1 MNAFFDLL
9 NRFNLSTPINTMI
22 NEESLTK
29 RILIPLGLT
38 LLILLTVSIVSIY
51 WLQRLHLNEEAE
63 RHLKEVEHLFQMKQ
77 DEEAK
82 VLESQINLLQLDKN
96 LQTAYLAKDKEAL
109 LRHTMPFFNTIQAK
123 YQVTHFYFIEVD
135 KVCFLRVHNPPR
147 YGDIIDRFTLADA
160 MRQDVPVY
168 GIELG
173 RFGTFTLRVVYP
185 WRVNGEL
192 IGYIEL
198 GKEIEHITQTLK
210 KIFQIELFFTI
221 NKSFLKRANWEEG
234 LKMMGRTGN
243 WALLQDAVIIDQT
256 LLAIPKI
263 LKKSLVERFSSYS
276 QSEHLVTI
284 FHLSSEDRQYY
295 AGLVPLIDAG
305 HRKLGEII
313 VLNDVSE
320 QEAALQSLARLLISI
335 SVIIGSL
342 LFGFFYLLIA
352 RIESRLIKAHEAII
366 ANEKIKDDFLANTSH
381 ELRTPLNGIIGIAE
395 SMIDGA
401 TGTLPPQTCSNLA
414 MIVASGRRLAYLVN
428 DILDFSKLK
437 QHDIVLQLKAVN
449 LREIV
454 ETILMITQP
463 LKGQKAL
470 QLINAIVPNLP
481 PAYADEDRIQ
491 QILYNL
497 IGNAIKFTAYGRIE
511 ISAQTVGDELTINVS
526 DSGIGI
532 PDDKLERI
540 FEAFEQA
547 ESSTARNYSGTGLGL
562 AVTKQLVNLHHG
574 KIWVESIQGV
584 GSEFIFTLPIAEEET
599 ESIQHQSTFLSYLSE
614 KAMPSELST
623 NVLLNPQSSI
633 TSDSEYKDRFK
644 ILIVDDEPINLQVLI
659 NHLSLQNYAIT
670 QASSGPEAL
679 ALLEENA
686 FKPDLILLD
695 VMMPEMTGYEVCQK
709 IREHFPPTV
718 LPILMLTAKN
728 QTTDLVEGLNL
739 GANDYLTKPVS
750 KPELLARIKTHLQI
764 SLAHRTEYHFAYI
777 RHLTDSQELE
787 KEHTRYIQ
795 ELDELNTAYERFIPK
810 KFLSLL
816 DKHSILEVQ
825 LGDQV
830 EKEMTILFSDIREFT
845 SLSENMTPQDNFKFI
860 NAYLTRM
867 EPIIAQHNGFID
879 KYIGDAIMALFPN
892 ADDAVQAALGML
904 NRLTQYNLTRGRPGR
919 PIIKIGIGLNT
930 GSLMLGTV
938 GGENRMEGTVISD
951 AVNLAS
957 RVEDLTKIYNTALLI
972 TEQTYL
978 KLTDPWAYQ
987 IRVIDAVIPKGKS
1000 EEVTIYE
1007 IFDADP
1013 PESLNLKYET
1023 REDFELGFVLY
1034 HSEEV
1039 NEAKIL
1045 FEQVFAINQHD
1056 KAAQVYLKRCE
1067 HFPTYNA

>member
-1 MNAFFDLL
+1 
-9 NRFNLSTPINTMI
+9 MI

-29 RILIPLGLT
+29 RIPRESFGAPKLLREILIPLGLT

-51 WLQRLHLNEEAE
+51 WLQRLHLNEEVE
-63 RHLKEVEHLFQMKQ
+63 RHLKEVEQLFHMKQ

-96 LQTAYLAKDKEAL
+96 IQTAYLAKDKEAL

-135 KVCFLRVHNPPR
+135 KVCFLRVHNPSR

-160 MRQDVPVY
+160 KHQNVPVY

-185 WRVNGEL
+185 WRVNGKL

-198 GKEIEHITQTLK
+198 GKEIEHITQALK

-221 NKSFLKRANWEEG
+221 NKSFLKRADWEEG

-243 WALLQDAVIIDQT
+243 WALLQDAVIIDKT

-263 LKKSLVERFSSYS
+263 LKKSLVERFSSDS

-284 FHLSSEDRQYY
+284 FHLSSGDRQYY

-352 RIESRLIKAHEAII
+352 RIESQLIKAHDAMV

-395 SMIDGA
+395 SMIDGV
-401 TGTLPPQTCSNLA
+401 TGTLAPQTCSNLA

-437 QHDIVLQLKAVN
+437 QHEIVLQLKPVN
-449 LREIV
+449 LREMV

-463 LKGQKAL
+463 LKGQKTL
-470 QLINAIVPNLP
+470 QLINTIDPNLP
-481 PAYADEDRIQ
+481 PAYADEDRVQ

-497 IGNAIKFTAYGRIE
+497 IGNAIKFTACGRIE
-511 ISAQTVGDELTINVS
+511 ISTKTVGDELTINVS

-532 PDDKLERI
+532 PADKLERI

-547 ESSTARNYSGTGLGL
+547 EGSTARNYSGTGLGL

-584 GSEFIFTLPIAEEET
+584 GSEFIFTLPIAEGES
-599 ESIQHQSTFLSYLSE
+599 ESIQHQSIFLNYLSE
-614 KAMPSELST
+614 KAIPSELST
-623 NVLLNPQSSI
+623 SVQLNPQSS
-633 TSDSEYKDRFK
+633 TASDFESKELFK
-644 ILIVDDEPINLQVLI
+644 IMIVDDEPVNLQVLI

-679 ALLEENA
+679 ALLQENA
-686 FKPDLILLD
+686 LKPDLILLD

-709 IREHFPPTV
+709 IREHFPATV

-728 QTTDLVEGLNL
+728 QTTDIVEGLNV

-750 KPELLARIKTHLQI
+750 KQELLARIKTHLQL
-764 SLAHRTEYHFAYI
+764 SQANRTEYHFAYI

-795 ELDELNTAYERFIPK
+795 ELDELNTAYERFVPK

-830 EKEMTILFSDIREFT
+830 QKEMTILFSDIRNFT
-845 SLSENMTPQDNFKFI
+845 SLSENMTPPDNFKFI
-860 NAYLTRM
+860 NAYLSRM

-892 ADDAVQAALGML
+892 ANDAVQAALGML

-1023 REDFELGFVLY
+1023 RENFELGFVLY

-1039 NEAKIL
+1039 IDAKTL
-1045 FEQVFAINQHD
+1045 FEQVLAINPHD

-1067 HFPTYNA
+1067 HFPKYNA

>member
-1 MNAFFDLL
+1 MN
-9 NRFNLSTPINTMI
+9 
-22 NEESLTK
+22 NEESFTK
-29 RILIPLGLT
+29 HIPSKSFGAPKLGQRILIPLGLT

-51 WLQRLHLNEEAE
+51 WLQRLHLNEEVE
-63 RHLKEVEHLFQMKQ
+63 RHLKEVEQLFHMKQ

-96 LQTAYLAKDKEAL
+96 IQTAYLAKDKEAL

-135 KVCFLRVHNPPR
+135 KVCFLRVHNPSR

-160 MRQDVPVY
+160 KHQNVPVY

-185 WRVNGEL
+185 WRVNGKL

-198 GKEIEHITQTLK
+198 GKEIEHITQALK

-243 WALLQDAVIIDQT
+243 WALLQDAVIIDKT

-263 LKKSLVERFSSYS
+263 LKKSLVERFSSDS

-284 FHLSSEDRQYY
+284 FHLSSGDRQYY

-352 RIESRLIKAHEAII
+352 RIESQLIKAHDAMV

-395 SMIDGA
+395 SMIDGV
-401 TGTLPPQTCSNLA
+401 TGTLAPQTCSNLA
-414 MIVASGRRLAYLVN
+414 MIVACGRRLAYLVN
-428 DILDFSKLK
+428 DILDFSKLR
-437 QHDIVLQLKAVN
+437 QHEIVLQQKPVN
-449 LREIV
+449 LREMV

-470 QLINAIVPNLP
+470 QLINAIEPNLP
-481 PAYADEDRIQ
+481 PVYADENRVQ

-511 ISAQTVGDELTINVS
+511 ISAQTVGDGDELTINVS

-532 PDDKLERI
+532 PADKLERI

-547 ESSTARNYSGTGLGL
+547 EGSTARNYSGTGLGL

-584 GSEFIFTLPIAEEET
+584 GSEFIFTLPIADGET
-599 ESIQHQSTFLSYLSE
+599 ESIQHQTTFLNYLSE

-623 NVLLNPQSSI
+623 NVLLNPQSS
-633 TSDSEYKDRFK
+633 TASDSESKDRFK
-644 ILIVDDEPINLQVLI
+644 ILIVDDEPVNLQVLI

-670 QASSGPEAL
+670 QASSGPETL
-679 ALLEENA
+679 ALLEEKA

-709 IREHFPPTV
+709 IREHFPATV

-728 QTTDLVEGLNL
+728 QTTDLVEGLNV

-795 ELDELNTAYERFIPK
+795 ELDELNTAYERFVPQ

-892 ADDAVQAALGML
+892 VDDAVQAALGML

-930 GSLMLGTV
+930 GLLMLGTV

-957 RVEDLTKIYNTALLI
+957 RVEDLTKIYDTTLLI

-1007 IFDADP
+1007 IFDADSP
-1013 PESLNLKYET
+1013 KSLNLKYET

-1039 NEAKIL
+1039 NEAKVL
-1045 FEQVFAINQHD
+1045 FEKVLAINQHD
-1056 KAAQVYLKRCE
+1056 KAAQVYLKRCK

>member
-1 MNAFFDLL
+1 
-9 NRFNLSTPINTMI
+9 MI

-29 RILIPLGLT
+29 RIPRKSFGAPKLLRGILIPLGLT

-51 WLQRLHLNEEAE
+51 WLQRLHLNEEVE
-63 RHLKEVEHLFQMKQ
+63 VHLKEVEQLFQMKQ

-82 VLESQINLLQLDKN
+82 VLESQINLLQLNKN
-96 LQTAYLAKDKEAL
+96 LQTAYLAKDREAL
-109 LRHTMPFFNTIQAK
+109 LRHTLPFFNTIQAK

-147 YGDIIDRFTLADA
+147 YDDIIERFTLADA
-160 MRQDVPVY
+160 MRQDIPVS

-198 GKEIEHITQTLK
+198 GKEIEHITQALK
-210 KIFQIELFFTI
+210 KIIQVELFFTL
-221 NKSFLKRANWEEG
+221 NKSFLKRADWEEG
-234 LKMMGRTGN
+234 LKMMDRTGN

-256 LLAIPKI
+256 LSAIPKM
-263 LKKSLVERFSSYS
+263 LKESLERLSSYS
-276 QSEHLVTI
+276 QSEHLATI
-284 FHLSSEDRQYY
+284 FHSADKQYY

-313 VLNDVSE
+313 VFNDVSE
-320 QEAALQSLARLLISI
+320 QEAALQTLARLLISI

-342 LFGFFYLLIA
+342 LFGLFYFLII
-352 RIESRLIKAHEAII
+352 RIESQLIKAHEAMV
-366 ANEKIKDDFLANTSH
+366 ANEKIKDEFLANTSH

-401 TGTLPPQTCSNLA
+401 TGILSPQTCSNLA

-437 QHDIVLQLKAVN
+437 QHEIVLQQKPVN
-449 LREIV
+449 LREMV

-463 LKGQKAL
+463 LKGQKTL
-470 QLINAIVPNLP
+470 QLINAIDPNLP
-481 PAYADEDRIQ
+481 PANADEDRVQ

-497 IGNAIKFTAYGRIE
+497 IGNAIKFTACGRIE
-511 ISAQTVGDELTINVS
+511 ISAKIVDDDLRICVS

-532 PDDKLERI
+532 PADKLERI

-547 ESSTARNYSGTGLGL
+547 EGSTARNYSGTGLGL

-584 GSEFIFTLPIAEEET
+584 GSEFIFTLPIAEGES
-599 ESIQHQSTFLSYLSE
+599 ESIQHQSTFLNYLSE
-614 KAMPSELST
+614 KAIPSELST
-623 NVLLNPQSSI
+623 SVLVNPQSS
-633 TSDSEYKDRFK
+633 TASDFESKELFK
-644 ILIVDDEPINLQVLI
+644 ILIVDDEPVNLQVLI

-679 ALLEENA
+679 ALLQENA

-709 IREHFPPTV
+709 IREHFPATV

-728 QTTDLVEGLNL
+728 QTTDLVEGLNV
-739 GANDYLTKPVS
+739 GANDYLTKPIS
-750 KPELLARIKTHLQI
+750 KQELLARIKTHLQL
-764 SLAHRTEYHFAYI
+764 SQANRTEYHFAYI

-830 EKEMTILFSDIREFT
+830 EKEMTILFSDIRNFT
-845 SLSENMTPQDNFKFI
+845 SLSENMTPPDNFKFI
-860 NAYLTRM
+860 NAYLSRM

-904 NRLTQYNLTRGRPGR
+904 NRLTQYNMTRGRPGR
-919 PIIKIGIGLNT
+919 PLLKIGIGLNT

-1023 REDFELGFVLY
+1023 RDNFELGFVLY

-1039 NEAKIL
+1039 IEAKTL
-1045 FEQVFAINQHD
+1045 FEQVLAINQHD